1 MKKLA
6 LLILWVF
13 ICSGSIYA
21 LSDQNVE
28 EISKTSEILADA
40 FVKKINEGS
49 LWFSQWKA
57 IIEGGIDYYLAKV
70 KGMSEK
76 DVPNLYT
83 FEQINWRLIDNQL
96 NNSNKRLEHNWR
108 NYMFASYAIRD
119 SLLFVDEKTP
129 AKDIVWDKFSEELL
143 IPGKEKDIYIIRAK
157 VDWEKS
163 LWSLLLTY
171 WEGKDET
178 TVDKNKNRITI
189 KKYWNVIRAYW
200 AFVNKNWK
208 SVFYKNVN
216 FDNYVYS
223 SMWIESEQGVVYY
236 VYLVPKQVKDI
247 KLTFNNDM
255 AKPSIALSELTN
267 FKYSSD
273 AVDMELEKMK
283 GGIPFCMRALWGLT
297 NFRTEKMRNCE
308 WAFNGTFH
316 DWMSEWLFKQ
326 WNDENGRPYSIGIM
340 SSSVW
345 TQYCKETKWGKD
357 CLWIDDWKVTSTT
370 SYNYK

>member
-40 FVKKINEGS
+40 FVKKISEGS

>member
-6 LLILWVF
+6 LLILGVF

-49 LWFSQWKA
+49 LGFSQGKA

-83 FEQINWRLIDNQL
+83 FEQINGRLIDNQL
-96 NNSNKRLEHNWR
+96 NNSNKRLEHNGR

-129 AKDIVWDKFSEELL
+129 AKDIVGDKFSEELL

-157 VDWEKS
+157 VDGEKS
-163 LWSLLLTY
+163 LGSLLLTY
-171 WEGKDET
+171 GEGKDET

-189 KKYWNVIRAYW
+189 KKYGNVIRAYG
-200 AFVNKNWK
+200 AFVNKNGK

-223 SMWIESEQGVVYY
+223 SMGIESEQGVVYY

-283 GGIPFCMRALWGLT
+283 GGIPFCIRALGGLT

-316 DWMSEWLFKQ
+316 DGMSEWLFKQ

-340 SSSVW
+340 SSSVG

-357 CLWIDDWKVTSTT
+357 CLWIDDGKVTSTT
-370 SYNYK
+370 SYDYK